1 MKLLR
6 FLMVFLLSLMLVG
19 CEADDTSLNNSLLG
33 AVKGSTTTTDSS
45 VNNIPEYSGE
55 DFVALN
61 NNVPN
66 FDEKDKTT
74 TSFET
79 YSPLDSLGRCGEAY
93 ANIGRDLMPTQ
104 KRGDISSVKPSGWLN
119 KKYDTS
125 LVDGGYIYNR
135 CHLIGHQLAGEDAN
149 ERNLITGTRY
159 FNVDGMLPF
168 ENMIADY
175 VKETNNHVLFRV
187 TPVYDGDNLV
197 AKGVQ
202 MEAYSVED
210 DGEGVMFNV
219 FVYNV
224 QPGIEIDYAT
234 GESWLSGEER
244 PANNKSNSNKNY
256 NKSNSN
262 KVNNNQSSN
271 NYSNSNNYSQNNKN
285 NSNKNN
291 NKNNRNNTQNNN
303 SSQQSSGVIRGNS
316 KSKIYHCPGQAN
328 YDDMKDSD
336 NLVIFN
342 SEQEAINAGYRKA
355 KR

>member
-1 MKLLR
+1 
-6 FLMVFLLSLMLVG
+6 
-19 CEADDTSLNNSLLG
+19 
-33 AVKGSTTTTDSS
+33 
-45 VNNIPEYSGE
+45 
-55 DFVALN
+55 
-61 NNVPN
+61 
-66 FDEKDKTT
+66 
-74 TSFET
+74 
-79 YSPLDSLGRCGEAY
+79 
-93 ANIGRDLMPTQ
+93 MPTQ
-104 KRGDISSVKPSGWLN
+104 KRGDISSVKPSGWIN

-149 ERNLITGTRY
+149 KENLITGTRY

-175 VKETNNHVLFRV
+175 VKETNNHVLYRV
-187 TPVYDGDNLV
+187 TPIYDGDDLV

-234 GESWLSGEER
+234 GESWLSSEER
-244 PANNKSNSNKNY
+244 PVQTTNKNNQNTNY
-256 NKSNSN
+256 NK
-262 KVNNNQSSN
+262 
-271 NYSNSNNYSQNNKN
+271 Y

-291 NKNNRNNTQNNN
+291 SSNKNDYSQSSNSYNQNKNSNSYNQNSNNYNQSNKDY
-303 SSQQSSGVIRGNS
+303 SSNTGTNQTSGVIRGNS

-328 YDDMKDSD
+328 YDDMSDSA
-336 NLVIFN
+336 NLVEFA
-342 SEQEAINAGYRKA
+342 SEQDAINAGYRKA

>member
-175 VKETNNHVLFRV
+175 VKETNNHVLYRV
-187 TPVYDGDNLV
+187 TPVYDGDDLV

-202 MEAYSVED
+202 IEVYSVED
-210 DGEGVMFNV
+210 DGEGVLFNV

-224 QPGIEIDYAT
+224 QPGIKIDYKT
-234 GESWLSGEER
+234 GDSEL
-244 PANNKSNSNKNY
+244 
-256 NKSNSN
+256 
-262 KVNNNQSSN
+262 NQDDNTTSQT
-271 NYSNSNNYSQNNKN
+271 SQNSKN
-285 NSNKNN
+285 TETN
-291 NKNNRNNTQNNN
+291 
-303 SSQQSSGVIRGNS
+303 
-316 KSKIYHCPGQAN
+316 
-328 YDDMKDSD
+328 
-336 NLVIFN
+336 
-342 SEQEAINAGYRKA
+342 
-355 KR
+355 

>member
-234 GESWLSGEER
+234 GESWLSSEER

-291 NKNNRNNTQNNN
+291 NSNNSN
-303 SSQQSSGVIRGNS
+303 SSQQSKGVIRGNS

-328 YDDMKDSD
+328 YDDMSDSA
-336 NLVIFN
+336 NLVEFA
-342 SEQEAINAGYRKA
+342 SEQDAINAGYRKA